1 MKFLA
6 LAKAKVSVVY
16 KTTMEESGKLLV
28 LPDIVLLNVL
38 QYLNPQDLLALCDV
52 DEKFQ
57 ELCTSRTI
65 SE

>member
-1 MKFLA
+1 MKFRA
-6 LAKAKVSVVY
+6 LATAKVSVVY
-16 KTTMEESGKLLV
+16 KTTMEESGKLLL